1 MADLNKKYQ
10 TILNE
15 LAQKIQ
21 NPSELEFVKEKMN
34 ELIIEYMSSIDRIL
48 EIEKNQAKLENKV
61 QKIQRELSMIE
72 EDIYVNDDYEDD
84 DFLCDQMHDNDCE
97 FEITCPYC
105 GFEFLTDE
113 SYKSE
118 TEIKCPQCHE
128 MIELDWK
135 EEKCSGEC
143 QSCGSQCYA
152 TNSANNAQNGT
163 IKVEEDP
170 NNTQTNTDSAQT
182 SRNNNQ
188 TNNEQTNG
196 NNSSQQTPNVQ
207 GNSENQGI
215 DYANN
220 NVNQLLQNKEKN
232 NNEDDM

>member
-10 TILNE
+10 AILSE

-21 NPSELEFVKEKMN
+21 NPNDLEFVKEKMN
-34 ELIIEYMSSIDRIL
+34 ELIMEYMSSIDKIL
-48 EIEKNQAKLENKV
+48 EIEKNQVKLENKV
-61 QKIQRELSMIE
+61 QKLECELSMIE
-72 EDIYVNDDYEDD
+72 EDIYVNDEFEEDD
-84 DFLCDQMHDNDCE
+84 CLCDQMHDNDCE

-105 GFEFLTDE
+105 GYEFLTDE

-135 EEKCSGEC
+135 EEKCAGDC
-143 QSCGSQCYA
+143 HSCGSQCYTA
-152 TNSANNAQNGT
+152 SSDDTQTSET

-170 NNTQTNTDSAQT
+170 INNTQ
-182 SRNNNQ
+182 NNNQ
-188 TNNEQTNG
+188 TTNNSQQNG
-196 NNSSQQTPNVQ
+196 NDSSQ
-207 GNSENQGI
+207 GNQSVDYSNDNMNQI
-215 DYANN
+215 
-220 NVNQLLQNKEKN
+220 LKNKEN

>member
-15 LAQKIQ
+15 LAERIK

-34 ELIIEYMSSIDRIL
+34 ELLIEYMSSIDKIL
-48 EIEKNQAKLENKV
+48 EIEKNQAWLESKV
-61 QKIQRELSMIE
+61 QKMERELSMIE
-72 EDIYVNDDYEDD
+72 EDIYVNDDLEDD
-84 DFLCDQMHDNDCE
+84 DLLSDQMHDNDCE

-143 QSCGSQCYA
+143 QSCSSHCY
-152 TNSANNAQNGT
+152 TQSSEDNAQAGT
-163 IKVEEDP
+163 VKVEENP
-170 NNTQTNTDSAQT
+170 NNTQ
-182 SRNNNQ
+182 NNNQ
-188 TNNEQTNG
+188 SNTGNNQENSQQNG
-196 NNSSQQTPNVQ
+196 NNTNQESQGVDYNNTNINQT
-207 GNSENQGI
+207 
-215 DYANN
+215 
-220 NVNQLLQNKEKN
+220 LQNKDKN

>member
-10 TILNE
+10 TILSE

-21 NPSELEFVKEKMN
+21 NPAELQFVKEKMN

-72 EDIYVNDDYEDD
+72 EDIYVNDDIEDD
-84 DFLCDQMHDNDCE
+84 EFLSDQMHDNDCE

-135 EEKCSGEC
+135 EEKCMGDC
-143 QSCGSQCYA
+143 QSCGSQCY
-152 TNSANNAQNGT
+152 NASSEDT
-163 IKVEEDP
+163 VEAVKVEENS
-170 NNTQTNTDSAQT
+170 NNTQNNTSKDQTNNGQG
-182 SRNNNQ
+182 NNNQ
-188 TNNEQTNG
+188 TTNANNSQQNG
-196 NNSSQQTPNVQ
+196 NNSSQR
-207 GNSENQGI
+207 NQGV

-220 NVNQLLQNKEKN
+220 NVNQILQNKEKN